1 MNTILVSKF
10 YAIKHETGI
19 EEVTESDRLKEMAL
33 LIGMGKV

>member
-19 EEVTESDRLKEMAL
+19 EKVTESDRILYL
-33 LIGMGKV
+33 LNHIRLR